1 MELYIAS
8 SAPYDWVP
16 THDGL
21 SSRNWVI
28 QGVWTRS
35 CQHLHLGKQ
44 ENQKQQGQMLDNLAQ
59 GGPLSSS
66 VTPLGTS
73 RTSYLAPTC
82 HDTSFWPLALDA
94 LSGKMRQ
101 WLACLAATSS
111 QDGPT
116 VAGVQGFYALQ
127 DSSADFEFGSLQSR
141 SGSKCTLIVML
152 FIAFSQQCLRFTH
165 RSRQTYLR
173 WAYRPL
179 TASIQ
184 WWCSIHSLA
193 LLRILVGQLTS
204 YTDACFSS
212 LMSDPSSC
220 YLV

>member
-1 MELYIAS
+1 MPASASRQAGKPKTARTNARQFGPGWPAVELSDAAWHKQNILLGA
-8 SAPYDWVP
+8 D
-16 THDGL
+16 L
-21 SSRNWVI
+21 SRHI
-28 QGVWTRS
+28 FLT
-35 CQHLHLGKQ
+35 
-44 ENQKQQGQMLDNLAQ
+44 
-59 GGPLSSS
+59 
-66 VTPLGTS
+66 
-73 RTSYLAPTC
+73 
-82 HDTSFWPLALDA
+82 LDA
-94 LSGKMRQ
+94 LSAKMQQ

-152 FIAFSQQCLRFTH
+152 FVAFSQQCLGFTH
-165 RSRQTYLR
+165 RSRQTCLR

-204 YTDACFSS
+204 YIKCLLLKSDVRPKQLLLS
-212 LMSDPSSC
+212 LRQLVVQPITLDTVQGLCGPFTSC
-220 YLV
+220 LGI